1 MRRLPMSARTG
12 AGPVRPP
19 QPTQV
24 AGVCFMIACRA
35 LARPPGLRRHSQ
47 APSGAALSSTGNRFA
62 TTTSELWRITTGY
75 FMATERDREG
85 GRSDA
90 RAVVEVVVVLVTGPQ
105 PPHECHCAAD
115 DRREADERHEVG
127 VDGQQGG
134 PQEQDEAE
142 DDAEGAG
149 DRVLGEAGQ

>member
-1 MRRLPMSARTG
+1 MSGSWAAAPIRS
-12 AGPVRPP
+12 A

-24 AGVCFMIACRA
+24 DGVCFMIACRA

-75 FMATERDREG
+75 FMATQRDREG
-85 GRSDA
+85 GRSDV
-90 RAVVEVVVVLVTGPQ
+90 RTVVEVVVLVTGPQ

-115 DRREADERHEVG
+115 
-127 VDGQQGG
+127 
-134 PQEQDEAE
+134 
-142 DDAEGAG
+142 
-149 DRVLGEAGQ
+149 